1 MSHPHPRPG
10 TKGEPRGYSSR
21 PTSLC
26 VLGCWSP
33 SSPSCRSSQP
43 LLAHPTVM
51 ESSLPFTRMHRLTHQ
66 CPPWTTAIL
75 PVSSSPSPREDSCP
89 LSSSLPLSH
98 SSICGRASW
107 AGGHCLHSYAGG
119 FCVDPHQHV
128 LCLPCA
134 VALRRSSG
142 PPPPPADGRT
152 HSACREEPTHR
163 QPGVWGGQGFRAH
176 PHPGSRFPQKN
187 RKTRPGSYHT
197 GRIWERIRPALSTPV
212 F

>member
-142 PPPPPADGRT
+142 PSPPPQMDGLTQHVVKSPPTVSRVCGEGRV
-152 HSACREEPTHR
+152 SEPTLTQVLAFLR
-163 QPGVWGGQGFRAH
+163 RIGKPDQVLTTPAASGREFGQP
-176 PHPGSRFPQKN
+176 
-187 RKTRPGSYHT
+187 
-197 GRIWERIRPALSTPV
+197 
-212 F
+212 